1 MTAKLQSTWNISYFV
16 HTEWRFWLLVMLWPG
31 PLVEVKP
38 MKVSGTVVYIRLD
51 ESIYRNAIPKNR
63 CKLWWKNSTESLRFR
78 NFQLLLYILCLG
90 CLWCNLHVLSTL
102 KVSQRDLDL
111 YKWGWA
117 NFLRPRLRSHDVLI
131 VLFLPGERGKT
142 SLTGIDT
149 V

>member
-1 MTAKLQSTWNISYFV
+1 MMEKQ
-16 HTEWRFWLLVMLWPG
+16 
-31 PLVEVKP
+31 
-38 MKVSGTVVYIRLD
+38 
-51 ESIYRNAIPKNR
+51 
-63 CKLWWKNSTESLRFR
+63 LRFR

-111 YKWGWA
+111 YKWGGA
-117 NFLRPRLRSHDVLI
+117 HFLRPRLRSHGFLI

-142 SLTGIDT
+142 SLTDIDT